1 MAVAFWF
8 IRDIEARGRRRSS
21 RFRDIQADAQTRRR
35 RLADAD
41 ASSLTQRGR
50 SDSYKAGP
58 MFVHSSRFSC
68 ESAGAEDD
76 PGSDIPIASI
86 ADAIVFAVYMP
97 PHAPA
102 PGHAFRMTSL
112 RSPSSIV
119 PLTASPYA

>member
-21 RFRDIQADAQTRRR
+21 RFIETYKQTR